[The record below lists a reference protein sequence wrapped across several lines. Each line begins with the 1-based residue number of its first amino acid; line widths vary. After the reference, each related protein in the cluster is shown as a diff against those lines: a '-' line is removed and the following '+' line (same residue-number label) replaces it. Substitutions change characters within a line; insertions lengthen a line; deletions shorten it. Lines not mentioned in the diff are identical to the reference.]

1 MWSISRKIFVAA
13 LVIFVCIVHAEEEG
27 GGEGD
32 AKKGPDVPKEQK
44 EFTEKSS
51 KLQSLSTRIEEAEK
65 RFKELVRVKAES
77 KKVEEK
83 QAIIKEMVEVT
94 EQRNKDV
101 QNFNRIK
108 ADLELRYP
116 NRGEA
121 LNRRY
126 QTQTKRSVEELEGAA
141 GLDEKL
147 THVKKVVD
155 KKYAPFMEDTKNQA
169 DAKPVVSRPAE
180 PEKQRLKLEK

>member
-1 MWSISRKIFVAA
+1 MWFISRKFFVVT
-13 LVIFVCIVHAEEEG
+13 LLIFVCAVHAEEEG
-27 GGEGD
+27 GGEGG
-32 AKKGPDVPKEQK
+32 AKKGPDIPKEQK
-44 EFTEKSS
+44 EFTEKSA

-65 RFKELVRVKAES
+65 KFKDLVREKAES
-77 KKVEEK
+77 KKPEEK

-94 EQRNKDV
+94 DQRNKDV

-126 QTQTKRSVEELEGAA
+126 QTQTKRSIEELEGAA

-147 THVKKVVD
+147 THVKKVID
-155 KKYAPFMEDTKNQA
+155 KKYAPFMEDEKDTMKPA
-169 DAKPVVSRPAE
+169 VAKPQE
-180 PEKQRLKLEK
+180 PEKPRLKLEK